1 MQLRGYEMSIPKN
14 EIPKKDDAK
23 SQASKK
29 NDTAFSLL
37 KAREPWSMKGKLL
50 FWPVSVILS
59 FVLVAIYLYMIMH
72 VCYTVWGEGS
82 YLLHKPQLVA
92 AAIGFFAILFLLEC
106 AVRGRNRHLSIVEFC
121 SSVYLVPSIVYFVLA
136 LVFGA
141 DMDSKVD
148 ISMDQFIDNS
158 AFGHYLF
165 LLMFYYVFFA
175 FLIRCFVAFL
185 GLMSEYSKMK
195 KYQAKKKKK

>member
-1 MQLRGYEMSIPKN
+1 MSIPKN

-37 KAREPWSMKGKLL
+37 KAREPWSMKGKII
-50 FWPVSVILS
+50 FWLVSLILS
-59 FVLVAIYLYMIMH
+59 FVLVAIYLFLIMH

-82 YLLHKPQLVA
+82 YLLNKPQLIGA
-92 AAIGFFAILFLLEC
+92 ALGFFAILFLLEY

-121 SSVYLVPSIVYFVLA
+121 ASVYLVPSIVYFILM
-136 LVFGA
+136 LVFHSH
-141 DMDSKVD
+141 MDLKVD
-148 ISMDQFIDNS
+148 ISMDQFAQDA
-158 AFGHYLF
+158 AFGYFLF